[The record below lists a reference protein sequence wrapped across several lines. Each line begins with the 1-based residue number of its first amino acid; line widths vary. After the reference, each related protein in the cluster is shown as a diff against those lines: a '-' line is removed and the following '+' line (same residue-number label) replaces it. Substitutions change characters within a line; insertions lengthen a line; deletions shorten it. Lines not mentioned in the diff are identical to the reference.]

1 MILPSVDPVTL
12 LRLARHNDEEL
23 ALFFD
28 FCSHSRRRG
37 GGVAARC
44 ACQQPTEERCKNFR
58 SVAVIYLSAAD
69 FGANNSV

>member
-37 GGVAARC
+37 G
-44 ACQQPTEERCKNFR
+44 R
-58 SVAVIYLSAAD
+58 SLRVPAAD
-69 FGANNSV
+69 GRTMQEFPLSGGYLFERG